1 MNWPKATLVNMLTVT
16 IGSLLGLWLKQ
27 FFSEDIQAIVFQAV
41 GLGTLLIGI
50 KMALRLPEGYLLI
63 FMFSLIIGAIFGQW
77 IRVDLIFTEL
87 SDGLK
92 LWIGNSDSQFSE
104 GLITAFLLFC
114 VGSMTIVGALEEG
127 LQNKRELLYVKSMLD
142 GFSSIA
148 LASTY
153 GIGVWF
159 SIIPMLIFQGG
170 MTMFAYKLK
179 HIFSKNVQDSLSAVG
194 GVLIIGISILLLKLG
209 EIILVAATLM
219 RIKAKMLIPRKELD
233 DEGNEIDPREE
244 LAQKLIEYKKYKSIL
259 EEMSALE
266 ENRHFRHIRGNATA
280 ELRHIAEKAL
290 VDIELE
296 SLNLYKLLQTFQQL
310 MKKYEDEQ
318 NKPKHQIVKFDYSIE
333 DQQQYILNKIP
344 KGKKIAF
351 EKIFLTLENR
361 THAIVTFIA
370 LLELLNL
377 QTIELIQGE
386 GINNF
391 WLSTLE

>member
-1 MNWPKATLVNMLTVT
+1 MINPYKRANGDNKTLITILLNINIFYWSIGSNHLLLYHLIIQNMNWPKATLVNMLTVT

-170 MTMFAYKLK
+170 MTMLAYRLK
-179 HIFSKNVQDSLSAVG
+179 HIFSQNVQDSLSAVG

-209 EIILVAATLM
+209 EISLENLLPSLVM
-219 RIKAKMLIPRKELD
+219 ICIFSYYYEKYEVRK
-233 DEGNEIDPREE
+233 
-244 LAQKLIEYKKYKSIL
+244 KLKSI
-259 EEMSALE
+259 
-266 ENRHFRHIRGNATA
+266 
-280 ELRHIAEKAL
+280 
-290 VDIELE
+290 
-296 SLNLYKLLQTFQQL
+296 
-310 MKKYEDEQ
+310 
-318 NKPKHQIVKFDYSIE
+318 
-333 DQQQYILNKIP
+333 
-344 KGKKIAF
+344 
-351 EKIFLTLENR
+351 
-361 THAIVTFIA
+361 
-370 LLELLNL
+370 
-377 QTIELIQGE
+377 
-386 GINNF
+386 
-391 WLSTLE
+391 

>member
-77 IRVDLIFTEL
+77 IRVDLIFNEL

-179 HIFSKNVQDSLSAVG
+179 HIFSQNVQDSLSAVG

-209 EIILVAATLM
+209 EISLENLLPSLVMICIFAYYYETYEV
-219 RIKAKMLIPRKELD
+219 RK
-233 DEGNEIDPREE
+233 
-244 LAQKLIEYKKYKSIL
+244 KLKSI
-259 EEMSALE
+259 S
-266 ENRHFRHIRGNATA
+266 
-280 ELRHIAEKAL
+280 
-290 VDIELE
+290 D
-296 SLNLYKLLQTFQQL
+296 
-310 MKKYEDEQ
+310 
-318 NKPKHQIVKFDYSIE
+318 
-333 DQQQYILNKIP
+333 
-344 KGKKIAF
+344 
-351 EKIFLTLENR
+351 
-361 THAIVTFIA
+361 
-370 LLELLNL
+370 
-377 QTIELIQGE
+377 
-386 GINNF
+386 
-391 WLSTLE
+391 